1 MTGAARL
8 LGHSRADERRLARAE
23 LSFAEGQFAAER
35 EELLQERM
43 REVGREPSVLIG
55 TSAAGTEV
63 RVPVRSLDSAHSE
76 WSGGTGSGKSFLL
89 VSMFDQLVGEM
100 LRGARV
106 AIVFIVMQGF
116 AGDHLL
122 GAIGRRLLGASAE
135 ARARILRQLHVYRV
149 FRGGRFLT
157 PFSLTA
163 PEPGVSS
170 VEQGGAYAE
179 VIEQMAAARM
189 GGRQE
194 LSVARI
200 LAAAIDLRIPL
211 PGLPLALTR
220 PDDFARRAAALP
232 NPALQSYFP
241 ERFLRE
247 SQAGRD
253 GILSR
258 LDTILKVRDIRLL
271 LSGTERMPTEEMLSP
286 GSITLIDLG
295 GPPLAFEGAR
305 TLGALILQLFGFA
318 VFNPARRREG
328 FAVLVGDEL
337 QQAITPVSTRVIDAF
352 VTTGRAHH
360 VGFGICH
367 QHTEQLSRELNE
379 LLTQNVRYRYAFR
392 MSRAESGRLAE
403 FMPEPDATTSAHD
416 LARRAASLPPGRF
429 YFTDRLG
436 EVPSPIELTA
446 PRVEVPSLDALPAD
460 LREALERGAHGESR
474 DVLASR
480 LEAIERAAL
489 PPDGAP
495 PTAPF
500 ATPDLTRRRRR
511 S

>member
-1 MTGAARL
+1 MGFLRL

-23 LSFAEGQFAAER
+23 LSFAEGRAAAER
-35 EELLQERM
+35 EAALVARM
-43 REVGREPSVLIG
+43 TEFAREPSVLIG
-55 TSAAGTEV
+55 TSASGTEV
-63 RVPVRSLDSAHSE
+63 RVPVRSLDGSHGE
-76 WSGGTGSGKSFLL
+76 WTGSTGSGKSFQLISL
-89 VSMFDQLVGEM
+89 SDQLVGEI
-100 LRGARV
+100 LRGARIALV
-106 AIVFIVMQGF
+106 WIVMQGF
-116 AGDHLL
+116 AGDLLL
-122 GAIGRRLLGASAE
+122 GAIGRRLLAAAAD
-135 ARARILRQLHVYRV
+135 ARTRLLRQLHVYRV
-149 FRGGRFLT
+149 FRGGAFTT

-163 PEPGVSS
+163 REPGVSS
-170 VEQGGAYAE
+170 VEQGAAYAE
-179 VIEQMAAARM
+179 VIEQVAGARL
-189 GGRQE
+189 GARQE
-194 LSVARI
+194 LTMARI
-200 LAAAIDLRIPL
+200 LAAAIELQIPL
-211 PGLPLALTR
+211 TVLPLAIAR
-220 PDDFARRAAALP
+220 PEDFARRAAALP
-232 NPALQSYFP
+232 VPELRSYFS

-253 GILSR
+253 GLLSR
-258 LDTILKVRDIRLL
+258 LDTLLKIRDIRLL
-271 LSGTERMPTEEMLSP
+271 LSGTERMPTEAMLSP

-318 VFNPARRREG
+318 TFNPARRRDG
-328 FAVLVGDEL
+328 FALLIGDEL
-337 QQAITPVSTRVIDAF
+337 QQALTPAATRVVDAL

-360 VGFGICH
+360 VGFSICH

-429 YFTDRLG
+429 YFTDRLS

-446 PRVEVPSLDALPAD
+446 PRVEVPALDALPAR

-480 LEAIERAAL
+480 LAELERAAL
-489 PPDGAP
+489 ASDAAP
-495 PTAPF
+495 A
-500 ATPDLTRRRRR
+500 ALSTPDLTRRRRR